1 MANQRTREQEVLEAA
16 VDLVNGGLDMEEAL
30 GCYRTI
36 SRYVLKNEL
45 DEASRDCRPYPS
57 DEELHQL
64 FKEMVADIKW
74 PLPADYVPVAVQYAK
89 KVLELYG

>member
-1 MANQRTREQEVLEAA
+1 MTEKQKQVLEAA
-16 VDLVNGGLDMEEAL
+16 VDLVNGGLDLEEAL

-36 SRYVLKNEL
+36 SSYVLKNEL
-45 DEASRDCRPYPS
+45 DEASRDCWPYPS
-57 DEELHQL
+57 DEELHNL

-74 PLPADYVPVAVQYAK
+74 PLPADYVPVAVRYAR

>member
-1 MANQRTREQEVLEAA
+1 MTPSQKKVLEAA

-45 DEASRDCRPYPS
+45 DEASQDCRPYPS
-57 DEELHQL
+57 DEELHAL

-74 PLPADYVPVAVQYAK
+74 PLSPDYVPVAVQYAK

>member
-1 MANQRTREQEVLEAA
+1 MTDTQKEVLSAA

-45 DEASRDCRPYPS
+45 DEASHDCRPYPS
-57 DEELHQL
+57 DEELHNL
-64 FKEMVADIKW
+64 FKEMVADISW
-74 PLPADYVPVAVQYAK
+74 PLPPDYVPVSVQYAK
-89 KVLELYG
+89 KVLDLYG